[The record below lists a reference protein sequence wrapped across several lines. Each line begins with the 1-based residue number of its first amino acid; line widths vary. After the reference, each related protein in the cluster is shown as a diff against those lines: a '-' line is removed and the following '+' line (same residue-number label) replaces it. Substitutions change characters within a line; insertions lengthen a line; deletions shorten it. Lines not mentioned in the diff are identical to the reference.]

1 MIIGPADALPSLQER
16 LESGVD
22 VRGFPDADALLALDH
37 IVTHRPRI
45 IAIEQDFSSSSRG
58 VALVNRIK
66 DDPALAECEVRIVAH
81 DSDFSR
87 VAAVATRPPHGA
99 AAVGA
104 AMVLDQRGT
113 RRAPRIRI
121 LDGVEVLV
129 DGNAAFLVDLSVVG
143 VQVLSTT
150 VLKPNQRV
158 RVALSDGKGVI
169 RCSGSVAWASFE
181 MPRDLPTRY
190 RAGIDLLNADA
201 EALSTFGE
209 RHKRG

>member
-1 MIIGPADALPSLQER
+1 MIIGPADALPNLQER

-104 AMVLDQRGT
+104 ARVLDQRGT

-129 DGNAAFLVDLSVVG
+129 DGNTAFLVDLSVVG

-169 RCSGSVAWASFE
+169 RCSGAVAWASFE